1 MGKAHGCEL
10 FFLMRI
16 IKVFLILKCSH
27 LVHIHNKSLKYLKI
41 KYYYY
46 YYYYYFGESLSRTSI
61 IKVSNAYQKKVWE
74 RFMIVN
80 CFF

>member
-1 MGKAHGCEL
+1 MNF

-46 YYYYYFGESLSRTSI
+46 YYFGESLSRTSI
-61 IKVSNAYQKKVWE
+61 IKVSNAYQKKVRE